1 MGLPQS
7 FEFGAVSAA
16 LLALWMVGIT
26 DFRASVTLFGI
37 QSFVLGLVAIAI
49 GARHGEPLLILVGVA
64 VIVLKGLIVPYYL
77 IYAGRRI
84 GCRRDS
90 LMPVSA
96 PTQFFIA
103 LSLLSLVLL
112 LRPLHAEL
120 PTSTLPAV
128 GILILGM
135 MLMITRRLAVSQI
148 VGFLVLE
155 NGIFLYTIG
164 QSHSMPIVVEIGVL
178 MDVLSCVM
186 LAGLLAFKINK
197 TFEHID
203 VAELTELIG

>member
-1 MGLPQS
+1 MLLPQH
-7 FEFGAVSAA
+7 FETGAVVAA

-26 DFRASVTLFGI
+26 DFRATVTLYGI
-37 QSFVLGLVAIAI
+37 HSFILGLLAI
-49 GARHGEPLLILVGVA
+49 GMGEWHDEWLLIGVGIA
-64 VIVLKGLIVPYYL
+64 VIVLKGILVPIYL
-77 IYAGRRI
+77 TFVGRRI

-90 LMPVSA
+90 HMPISA
-96 PTQFFIA
+96 PTQFFVA
-103 LSLLSLVLL
+103 LIILCLVLL

-128 GILILGM
+128 GTLIIGM

-148 VGFLVLE
+148 VGGLVLE

-164 QSHSMPIVVEIGVL
+164 QAHSMPIVVEIGVL
-178 MDVLSCVM
+178 MDVMSCVM
-186 LAGLLAFKINK
+186 LAGLLAFKINR

-203 VAELTELIG
+203 VSELSELQG